1 MSQTQVMTVPVAYTI
16 KDDIVRRHDQGVTKS
31 RKTVLTGGGRAWS
44 EDEEAYLVQTRLQ
57 KMPYKHIAA
66 HLKKTELACRLH
78 YHQLSHGSGRRKRA
92 SSVSSVSDR
101 SPEMAAAMP
110 SSVLHHNRQ
119 AGSISSHHRR
129 AESYSSNSTCS
140 SVSDVHLPRIMD
152 SCGGSPRLLP
162 AILPKPAAMN
172 GSLNNNGYN
181 NNTLRYLPRMHEELG
196 NHLPPHVPFQN
207 HRYHHSTPPPPPQRE
222 RLSLS
227 LPSTSAHTPA
237 HVDLSRLHAIYDA
250 HRDAFW
256 HAIASEYGANT
267 SPAMLETAWKTGAC
281 CRVPPPSLIRP
292 MTPAASPEAEMRR
305 YSMDRTRIASILT
318 EDDASRGRW

>member
-1 MSQTQVMTVPVAYTI
+1 MKKRNKEA
-16 KDDIVRRHDQGVTKS
+16 DITSLQ
-31 RKTVLTGGGRAWS
+31 
-44 EDEEAYLVQTRLQ
+44 EAYLVQTRLQ

-101 SPEMAAAMP
+101 SPEMAAAIP
-110 SSVLHHNRQ
+110 SSVHDRQ
-119 AGSISSHHRR
+119 TGSISSHRR
-129 AESYSSNSTCS
+129 AESYSSTSTSS

-152 SCGGSPRLLP
+152 SCDSSRLP
-162 AILPKPAAMN
+162 AILPKPAAMA
-172 GSLNNNGYN
+172 GHLNNGYN
-181 NNTLRYLPRMHEELG
+181 NSRYLPRMHEELG
-196 NHLPPHVPFQN
+196 NHLPHVPFQG
-207 HRYHHSTPPPPPQRE
+207 HRYHHSTPPPPQRE
-222 RLSLS
+222 RMSLS

-267 SPAMLETAWKTGAC
+267 SPAMLETAWKTGSC
-281 CRVPPPSLIRP
+281 CRVPPPLIRP
-292 MTPAASPEAEMRR
+292 MTPAASPEADMRR